1 MNCSFLAPVH
11 VDNTLHLINNNSI
24 PAWTELS
31 NTLCSVFTA
40 WSCLFFLLLN
50 TSTTSSTTSTVTTTT
65 STTPTSA
72 PAMAPADDPL
82 AGELSVPKVGRRDG
96 VGVCVS
102 TGTLLSTAGVAP
114 VEVPVG
120 EEEKMEE
127 VDTGHVNWHRDSVTG
142 PLHTFAQSWKNMLPL
157 VVVT

>member
-1 MNCSFLAPVH
+1 
-11 VDNTLHLINNNSI
+11 
-24 PAWTELS
+24 
-31 NTLCSVFTA
+31 
-40 WSCLFFLLLN
+40 
-50 TSTTSSTTSTVTTTT
+50 
-65 STTPTSA
+65 
-72 PAMAPADDPL
+72 MAPADDPL